1 MFRGR
6 ERKREAAVGVRGTL
20 GCSQSLSRVQLFATP
35 WTVAHQA
42 PLSMNFPGKNTGV
55 GCHFLLQTL
64 GQYVVKKECEDACLG
79 VMQHY
84 ISPLGI
90 F

>member
-1 MFRGR
+1 MSDSFG
-6 ERKREAAVGVRGTL
+6 
-20 GCSQSLSRVQLFATP
+20 TP

-55 GCHFLLQTL
+55 GCLSLGDLPDRGMELVTPAMSPALHVGSLLLSYQ
-64 GQYVVKKECEDACLG
+64 EN
-79 VMQHY
+79 
-84 ISPLGI
+84 PI